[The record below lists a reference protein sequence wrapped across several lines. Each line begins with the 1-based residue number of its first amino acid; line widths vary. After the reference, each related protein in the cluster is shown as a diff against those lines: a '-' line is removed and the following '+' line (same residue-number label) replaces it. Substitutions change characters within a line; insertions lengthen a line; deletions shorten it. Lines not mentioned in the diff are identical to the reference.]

1 MPTRLTLSNER
12 TRIPHRLELFPA
24 LGRPSSSSAAS
35 PAPSSAP
42 SDRSDDAFAVAC
54 ARVGRERATA
64 LPQAAVAVVARW
76 PLPGGGHEVFSR
88 VLFFGAGA
96 TEPVALVLGRHS
108 EVDTPPWPGAS
119 LRHAV
124 LLAWPTA
131 PGEPPRIEVIDLNT
145 DVGLGVVG
153 GGAAAHLE
161 SMGPLRV
168 GVGAADVVIVPAAAR
183 APLFPDGVD
192 ALLRRLSTEGPPVR
206 RTRDDALAGGSLA
219 AVLTWHD
226 EMAAAAARDAPAEPS
241 AGQGA
246 ARQPADAVVVR
257 LLPERLSPPPRER
270 LTPDWQTKTVARS
283 SIVCTPARAAA
294 LPPQGR
300 DVDDTPA
307 PPFVVP
313 NTWDQLHDGLLLGR
327 YERCAGHAETA
338 ADLGI
343 SRVHALV
350 VARRDRLYVVDTGS
364 TNGTRVKRADGAV
377 VELDARRRVMAV
389 ADDDQLWLHDRRCVV
404 EVRGGDG
411 G

>member
-12 TRIPHRLELFPA
+12 TVIPHRLQLFPA
-24 LGRPSSSSAAS
+24 LGGTPSPSSSSWE
-35 PAPSSAP
+35 
-42 SDRSDDAFAVAC
+42 RGDDAFAVAC

-76 PLPGGGHEVFSR
+76 PVPGGGHEVFSR
-88 VLFFGAGA
+88 VLFVGAGA
-96 TEPVALVLGRHS
+96 TEPVALVMGRHS

-124 LLAWPTA
+124 LLVWPAA
-131 PGEPPRIEVIDLNT
+131 PGEPPRVEVIDLNT
-145 DVGLGVVG
+145 DVGLGVVV

-192 ALLRRLSTEGPPVR
+192 ALLRRLSTERPPVR
-206 RTRDDALAGGSLA
+206 RARDGALSGGSLA
-219 AVLTWHD
+219 EVLTWHD
-226 EMAAAAARDAPAEPS
+226 ELAAAARGARPAPP
-241 AGQGA
+241 A
-246 ARQPADAVVVR
+246 ARAAGEQAGADAVVIR
-257 LLPERLSPPPRER
+257 LLPDRLPPPRER
-270 LTPDWQTKTVARS
+270 LTPDWQTRVVTRS
-283 SIVCTPARAAA
+283 SVVCTPARAAA
-294 LPPQGR
+294 LPPQGL

-313 NTWDQLHDGLLLGR
+313 TTWDQLHDGLLLGR

-338 ADLGI
+338 ADGGI
-343 SRVHALV
+343 SRVHTLV

-364 TNGTRVKRADGAV
+364 TNGTHVKRADGTMID
-377 VELDARRRVMAV
+377 LDAQRRVVAV
-389 ADDDQLWLHDRRCVV
+389 AEDDQLWLHERRCVV
-404 EVRGGDG
+404 EVRGGPAG
-411 G
+411 